1 MKRFIITLAAA
12 FIMAG
17 SMAAQPCCQK
27 DGVNWH
33 HISYRSGLGRS
44 FARMAE
50 QKKATVAF
58 LGGSITEMKGWHEM
72 VEEDLRQ
79 RFPDTEFQFI
89 EAGISSLGST
99 PHAFRMETDVLE
111 KGTPDLMFVEAAV
124 NDHTNGFGPVEQVR
138 GMEGIVRHALKAN
151 PEMDIVMLHFIYDP
165 FLPMLE
171 GGVIPD
177 VILNHDRVAN
187 HYHLASVDL
196 ASEISARMADGQL
209 TWEEFGGTHPAPLG
223 HRYYMGAIAQVFD
236 ASMPQSGRAV
246 PELRELPEPIDVL
259 CYEDGHYI
267 PLEKAT
273 ALKGFSV
280 VPSWEPSFDASLRNG
295 FHGVPMLSA
304 DKAGASFRLGFE
316 GRAIGLFMVAGPDAG
331 VLEYRVDKGEW
342 KRLDTQTEWSGYLY
356 IPWVYMLETE
366 LAPGAHEL
374 QLKVRDGGVTTT
386 KDGRTV
392 RRASCHIRNFVVN
405 R

>member
-1 MKRFIITLAAA
+1 MKRIILTFAAA
-12 FIMAG
+12 ILLAG
-17 SMAAQPCCQK
+17 TVAAQPCCRR
-27 DGVNWH
+27 DSVNWH
-33 HISYRSGLGRS
+33 HISFRGDLSRS
-44 FARMAE
+44 FSRMSE

-58 LGGSITEMKGWHEM
+58 LGGSITEMKGWHNL
-72 VEEDLRQ
+72 VEEDLLR

-124 NDHTNGFGPVEQVR
+124 NDHTNEFGPVEQVR
-138 GMEGIVRHALKAN
+138 GMEGIVRHALNVN

-171 GGVIPD
+171 EGVIPD
-177 VILNHDRVAN
+177 VILNHERVAN
-187 HYHLASVDL
+187 HYRLTSIDL
-196 ASEISARMADGQL
+196 ASEISARMVDGQL

-223 HRYYMGAIAQVFD
+223 HRYYMGAIAEVFD
-236 ASMPQSGRAV
+236 ANMPPISGISERKA
-246 PELRELPEPIDVL
+246 LPEPIDTL

-267 PLEKAT
+267 PLEAAT

-280 VPSWEPSFDASLRNG
+280 VPSWEPSVQVSLRNG

-304 DKAGASFRLGFE
+304 DKAGASFKLRFE
-316 GRAIGLFMVAGPDAG
+316 GRAIGLFMVAGPEAG
-331 VLEYRVDKGEW
+331 IMEYRVDKGEW
-342 KRLDTQTEWSGYLY
+342 KRLDPYTQWSRRLY
-356 IPWVYMLETE
+356 IPWTYMLETE

-374 QLKVRDGGVTTT
+374 QLRVVDGGVT
-386 KDGRTV
+386 KVSDDLTV
-392 RRASCHIRNFVVN
+392 RRTACHIRNFVVN